1 MPLCT
6 KTELEHYKIQIKDI
20 LSNRNFKS
28 FIWETDELVFYRF
41 RNNRL
46 VIVYCTDD
54 STFVVSPVNIY
65 IIDDVDED
73 MVSPIE
79 CVENIIMSDTPFV
92 GTNHLG
98 WFHAMA
104 QYNFAF
110 RINNPS
116 TWEKEGLI

>member
-6 KTELEHYKIQIKDI
+6 KAELEHYKKQIKDI

-28 FIWETDELVFYRF
+28 FVWETDELIFYRF
-41 RNNRL
+41 SNKRL

-54 STFVVSPVNIY
+54 STFAVNPVNIY
-65 IIDDVDED
+65 IIDNVDED
-73 MVSPIE
+73 MVSPTE

-92 GTNHLG
+92 STNHLG
-98 WFHAMA
+98 WFQQMA

-110 RINNPS
+110 RIGNPS
-116 TWEKEGLI
+116 TWKEEYV